1 MTHYWYNDRVDT
13 NNNHEVH
20 KLSCKYLPDTIHSTY
35 LGKFDYNFQAMEY
48 AKYTEPE
55 DFSNLQPKYEVDE
68 IMYHIRQ
75 CEHSEL
81 FIDKVSYFIGGG
93 CMVRDLSPKGHEF
106 IANIRKDTNWNRTK
120 SIAKDVGS
128 FSINALTGI
137 ASQIIAELISRQF
150 NQ

>member
-1 MTHYWYNDRVDT
+1 M
-13 NNNHEVH
+13 
-20 KLSCKYLPDTIHSTY
+20 KLNPDCIRDILLDIESKTTF
-35 LGKFDYNFQAMEY
+35 KTY
-48 AKYTEPE
+48 AKYTEPD

-128 FSINALTGI
+128 VSINALTDI